1 MQACGL
7 VPIVEPEV
15 LIDGGHGIE
24 RSGAVAER
32 VLQACVAALWR
43 RSVLLEAV
51 LLKPMMVMPG
61 ADHPGPRASPEAAAQ
76 ATLRVLRR

>member
-1 MQACGL
+1 M
-7 VPIVEPEV
+7 PIVEPEV

-24 RSGAVAER
+24 RSEAVAAR

-43 RSVLLEAV
+43 RGVLLEAV

-61 ADHPGPRASPEAAAQ
+61 ADHAGSRALPAEVAR